1 MPISK
6 NFKNKTVAPPP
17 MHNKRSS
24 FGMCSFAGC
33 VFVAGGKIKTFH
45 LLSSC
50 EVYSTESCEWTE
62 IANMNT
68 KRNSFP
74 LVYFHD
80 KVWAIGGYSNQNV
93 LDTIETY
100 DIGENRWTTI
110 ENKLLQNRYGH
121 SAVVHNKNLYVIGG
135 FTKGNLLISS
145 VEVYSSD
152 TNQFTFVTP
161 MNQARGFF
169 GCSILNNKIYI
180 IGGFLNKNKY
190 SDSVEM
196 YDTENDVWSGGP
208 SLPIPLAFFGCT
220 SNK

>member
-1 MPISK
+1 
-6 NFKNKTVAPPP
+6 
-17 MHNKRSS
+17 
-24 FGMCSFAGC
+24 
-33 VFVAGGKIKTFH
+33 
-45 LLSSC
+45 
-50 EVYSTESCEWTE
+50 
-62 IANMNT
+62 MNT
-68 KRNSFP
+68 KRCSFP

-152 TNQFTFVTP
+152 TNQLTFVTP

-180 IGGFLNKNKY
+180 IGGYLNQNKY

-196 YDTENDVWSGGP
+196 YDTENDVWSEGP
-208 SLPIPLAFFGCT
+208 SLPIPLAYIGCT
-220 SNK
+220 SNE